1 MGSTLTYKLAQ
12 KSQYYFS
19 IAKKNPNI
27 FSSTQNTIAVIFIAD
42 CLST

>member
-1 MGSTLTYKLAQ
+1 MGSTLTYKLAE

-27 FSSTQNTIAVIFIAD
+27 FSNIQNTNAFIFIAD
-42 CLST
+42 SLST